1 MISSVRG
8 TITELGMGVVEVDV
22 NGVGYSVAV
31 SSSTLRNLRLGEKIR
46 LLTQMV
52 VREDSMSLYGFPD
65 IEQRELFR
73 CMTGVTGV
81 GPKLALAV
89 LGHLKPDALRR
100 AIASSDVD
108 ALVEVPGVGKRSAQ
122 RMILELKTQLGIPE
136 DSGLDS
142 GGSKLAEVREA
153 LVGLGYAPAELSEVL
168 EKVGAEQGEVED
180 MVKRA
185 LQALSRV

>member
-8 TITELGMGVVEVDV
+8 TITELGMGAVEVDV
-22 NGVGYSVAV
+22 NGVGYYVAV
-31 SSSTLRNLRLGEKIR
+31 SSSTLRNVRLGERVR

-65 IEQRELFR
+65 MEQRELFR
-73 CMTGVTGV
+73 SLTGVTGV

-122 RMILELKTQLGIPE
+122 RMILELKTQLGIP
-136 DSGLDS
+136 DSGFETS
-142 GGSKLAEVREA
+142 GSKLAEVREA
-153 LVGLGYAPAELSEVL
+153 LIGLGYAPAELSEIL
-168 EKVGAEQGEVED
+168 EKLGAEEGEVED
-180 MVKRA
+180 MVKTA
-185 LQALSRV
+185 LRALSRV